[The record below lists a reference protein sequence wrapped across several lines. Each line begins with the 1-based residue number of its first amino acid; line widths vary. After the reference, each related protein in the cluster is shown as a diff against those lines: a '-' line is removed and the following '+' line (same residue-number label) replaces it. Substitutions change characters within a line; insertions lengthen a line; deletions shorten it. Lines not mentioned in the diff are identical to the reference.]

1 MCMFDFLP
9 DDCYAYDLNLNCV
22 LCHDGFWMNTSLTND
37 RNLCKHKTYGCQE
50 YDSIAKKCKVC
61 MPGWTMNTTVNG
73 ASGLSEYFCY
83 FVPDINCVKYDANN
97 ICLGCVTGYAIVN
110 NVCVKWLANCA
121 TMSGAVCSKCVT
133 NYQLDSTGK
142 CVAIPKIPNCASQV
156 DYTCSS
162 CLTGYNL
169 VNNQCFSAITIPNC
183 AQINGT
189 VCAKCNTGYYI
200 TSDEKCAMIP
210 AIANCQNQVD
220 FTCQSCVAGYALI
233 NNTCVYVIANCA

>member
-1 MCMFDFLP
+1 MFDFLP

-97 ICLGCVTGYAIVN
+97 ICLGCVTGYAIVS